1 MAIKKEEDGGA
12 GRVRERR
19 LGRRKDG
26 KEGGAEGRR
35 EAETVTSLPRR
46 RTG

>member
-26 KEGGAEGRR
+26 KEG
-35 EAETVTSLPRR
+35 SLNFRVKKSSV
-46 RTG
+46 